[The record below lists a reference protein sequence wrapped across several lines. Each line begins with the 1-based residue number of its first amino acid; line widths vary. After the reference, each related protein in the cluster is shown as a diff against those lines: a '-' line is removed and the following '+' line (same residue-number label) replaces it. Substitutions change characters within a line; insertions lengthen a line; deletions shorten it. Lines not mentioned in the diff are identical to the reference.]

1 MVPTLT
7 TTLGLKGERPVI
19 GTRDCKDVVHTLAS
33 ANVTTGEVT
42 SRLYGSR
49 TRKRRKDGLSK
60 TKRLQ
65 VAFAHHL
72 LDVARAYPAEEYREV
87 VLIIDN
93 APWHRGRQ
101 VDWALR
107 RYPHLTLY
115 RLPPYSP
122 QLQPIERLRQPLR
135 SRATHNVLFDEMT
148 ELQHAL
154 RSGLGYY
161 RARPQ
166 AVLNLL
172 GSPWKPTQSAEA

>member
-7 TTLGLKGERPVI
+7 ATLGLKDERPVI
-19 GTRDCKDVVHTLAS
+19 GTRDCKDVVHTFAS
-33 ANVTTGEVT
+33 ANITTGAVT

-49 TRKRRKDGLSK
+49 TRNRRKDGLSK
-60 TKRLQ
+60 AKRMQ

-72 LDVARAYPAEEYREV
+72 IDVARAYPATQNREV
-87 VLIIDN
+87 ILVIDN
-93 APWHRGRQ
+93 APWHRGRP
-101 VDWALR
+101 VNWALL

-122 QLQPIERLRQPLR
+122 QLQPIERLWRLLRQ
-135 SRATHNVLFDEMT
+135 RATHNVLFDEMT
-148 ELQHAL
+148 KLQHAL

-166 AVLNLL
+166 AMLSFL
-172 GSPWKPTQSAEA
+172 GSP